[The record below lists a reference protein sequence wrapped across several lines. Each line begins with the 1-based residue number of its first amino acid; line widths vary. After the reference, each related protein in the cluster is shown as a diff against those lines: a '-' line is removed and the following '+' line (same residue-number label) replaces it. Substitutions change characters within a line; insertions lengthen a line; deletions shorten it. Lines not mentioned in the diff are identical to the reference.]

1 MSYLSGLAIGL
12 SAGKQIHRMF
22 AGKRF
27 ANSTHKVFRPDST
40 AFIHTSARVLSLVH
54 ALPGRRRY
62 TSTVL
67 LNNAKLAEQLSLKL
81 KALPSITSVE
91 INIYTGSM
99 LIKYTCAEQEMDGL
113 IDYLQHKMAVSQ
125 PAPSHSQVGLQIR
138 SVFINLDQMIRQFTN
153 NQFDLRSF
161 IASIFITRGLNK
173 VITFKQYPS
182 GPQMLWWAFTLLRG
196 WVVK

>member
-12 SAGKQIHRMF
+12 SAGKQLHNIF
-22 AGKRF
+22 AG
-27 ANSTHKVFRPDST
+27 NQSTQSTHKVFRP
-40 AFIHTSARVLSLVH
+40 INTSSIRDNAIALSLIH

-62 TSTVL
+62 TSTIL
-67 LNNAKLAEQLSLKL
+67 IGNLKL
-81 KALPSITSVE
+81 TEELNFKLKTLPSITSVT
-91 INIYTGSM
+91 INPHTGSM
-99 LIKYTCAEQEMDGL
+99 LINYTCSETQMDGL
-113 IDYLQHKMAVSQ
+113 IDYLQHKLA
-125 PAPSHSQVGLQIR
+125 HSKNTPVHSEVGLQIR
-138 SVFINLDQMIRQFTN
+138 SIFINLDQLIRQFTN